1 MNESELLRL
10 ADLNMA
16 EFWRESAKWIPD
28 TEITE
33 SDGAVFINSGMA
45 FPGCSAVIN
54 LSEGADENPADFIA
68 RSKAY
73 FSGKKKGFSLLLR
86 GHYDQPIIQYCKDQK
101 VFLVADEPG
110 MVLDAKSKGGAPP
123 DGVELHWVDSQKELD
138 NYREVVAEA
147 FLDLAFPR
155 EVSDAY
161 FTDARRV
168 LNPFSVMA
176 VVYLQGQPASAAMA
190 MLSHSIAGVYWVGTS
205 KEARGKGLAQYCV
218 REVSNAAFD
227 MGARKVVL
235 QASKFGAPVY
245 PKIGYREFSRYP
257 HFICSSK

>member
-1 MNESELLRL
+1 MNERALLRL

-16 EFWRESAKWIPD
+16 EFWSESAKWIPD
-28 TEITE
+28 TEVIE
-33 SDGAVFINSGMA
+33 SDGTVFINSGID

-68 RSKAY
+68 RSKAF

-86 GHYDQPIIQYCKDQK
+86 GHCDQHIIQHCKDQK

-110 MVLDAKSKGGAPP
+110 MVLDAKATGGAPP
-123 DGVELHWVDSQKELD
+123 EAAVLRWVDSQMQLQS
-138 NYREVVAEA
+138 YREVVAEA
-147 FLDLAFPR
+147 FTDLLFPR
-155 EVSDAY
+155 EMSEAY
-161 FTDARRV
+161 FADARRV

-176 VVYLQGQPASAAMA
+176 VIYLGGQPASAAMA
-190 MLSHSIAGVYWVGTS
+190 MLSHGIAGVYWVGTS

-235 QASKFGAPVY
+235 HASKFGAPVY
-245 PKIGYREFSRYP
+245 PKIGYREFSNYP